1 MTVSELERFL
11 ETLTLSEK
19 HRAFKGFEVDLRGDL
34 NPTRLLNELFGR
46 NMSGSTLKHF
56 LSGMFECFIRC

>member
-19 HRAFKGFEVDLRGDL
+19 HRAFKGFEVDLRGDF
-34 NPTRLLNELFGR
+34 NPTRLLNDLFWAKKR
-46 NMSGSTLKHF
+46 VAQL
-56 LSGMFECFIRC
+56 